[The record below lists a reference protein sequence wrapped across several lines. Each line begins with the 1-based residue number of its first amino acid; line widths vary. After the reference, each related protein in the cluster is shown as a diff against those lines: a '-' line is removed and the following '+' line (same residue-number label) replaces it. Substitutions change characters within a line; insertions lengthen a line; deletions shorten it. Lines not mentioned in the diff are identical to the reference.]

1 MRPASGF
8 AGCEQREKGRS
19 MTGPGR
25 KLVPIS
31 PQDQTLDAAS
41 LATPAPLNAR
51 GKGCHL
57 HFMQG
62 EESGIG
68 SQTHTMLRVRL
79 RSAALVLFIGSAVFF
94 IWGLFR
100 GPLDF
105 KDLAWLADERDILRI
120 CHLTHM
126 VGLGAFTFVLWRNAS
141 LCMRSLRWME
151 LGIFGLTTTFFVN
164 VQHFDLVYTASMRN
178 YIPSTVGLWFLL
190 IFTYAIYIPNTW
202 KRAAVVM
209 GGMFVAA
216 IGGYLYDFV
225 QSARISEIA
234 LEHDPFS
241 SMILM
246 GLCGYGTSVYGTYL
260 INSLRQ
266 EAFEAREFGQYKL
279 KRLLGSGGMGEVYLA
294 EHKLLKRPC
303 ALKLIRASK
312 ADDPRT
318 LARFEREVQ
327 SIATLSHWNTVE
339 IFDYGRTEDGTFYYV
354 MEYLPGLSI
363 SDLIEQHG
371 PLPPARVCYLLEQ
384 VCDALREAH
393 NIGLVHRDVKPGN
406 IFSAK
411 RGGVYDVAKL
421 LDFGLVKSSDET
433 ENMNLTLDGTITG
446 SPLYMS
452 PEQASGAAEP
462 DARSDIYALG
472 AVAYF
477 MLTGRPPFE
486 SDKPLRVLFAHAND
500 PVVPPSQHR
509 ADVPADLE
517 EVILRCLAKKPGDR
531 YQSAMA
537 LRHALRECDASG
549 KWGRDDAARWWT
561 SAGRGVVEPATT

>member
-1 MRPASGF
+1 
-8 AGCEQREKGRS
+8 

-51 GKGCHL
+51 GRGCHL
-57 HFMQG
+57 HFMQAD
-62 EESGIG
+62 ESGI
-68 SQTHTMLRVRL
+68 SSHTHTLLRVRL
-79 RSAALVLFIGSAVFF
+79 RSAALVLFLGSAVFF
-94 IWGLFR
+94 IWGWLR
-100 GPLDF
+100 GPVAVAEEF
-105 KDLAWLADERDILRI
+105 VRYEQQILRI

-126 VGLGAFTFVLWRNAS
+126 VGLGAFTWTLWRHSS

-164 VQHFDLVYTASMRN
+164 VQHFDLVYTTTQYS

-202 KRAAVVM
+202 KRAALV
-209 GGMFVAA
+209 
-216 IGGYLYDFV
+216 IGGICIAAVGGYVYDV
-225 QSARISEIA
+225 VKSSWISNIA
-234 LEHDPFS
+234 DQHDPFS

-246 GLCGYGTSVYGTYL
+246 GLCGFGTSVYGTYL

-266 EAFEAREFGQYKL
+266 EAYEAREFGQYKL

-294 EHKLLKRPC
+294 EHQLLKRPC

-433 ENMNLTLDGTITG
+433 DNMHLTLDGTITG

-452 PEQASGAAEP
+452 PEQASGSAEP

-486 SDKPLRVLFAHAND
+486 GDKPLRVLFAHAND

-509 ADVPADLE
+509 PDIPADLE
-517 EVILRCLAKKPGDR
+517 EVILRCLAKKPADR
-531 YQSAMA
+531 YQSAPA

-549 KWGRDDAARWWT
+549 KWTRDDAARWWT
-561 SAGRGVVEPATT
+561 SAGRGVAEPAAT

>member
-1 MRPASGF
+1 
-8 AGCEQREKGRS
+8 

-41 LATPAPLNAR
+41 LATPAPLNA
-51 GKGCHL
+51 KGRCHL

-62 EESGIG
+62 EESGMG
-68 SQTHTMLRVRL
+68 SHTHSLLRLRL
-79 RSAALVLFIGSAVFF
+79 RSAALVLFLGSAVFF
-94 IWGLFR
+94 VWGLIR
-100 GPLDF
+100 GPLDVQ
-105 KDLAWLADERDILRI
+105 DIQYLADERTILKW
-120 CHLTHM
+120 CHLVQM
-126 VGLGAFTFVLWRNAS
+126 LGLGVFTFLLWRKCTF
-141 LCMRSLRWME
+141 CMRSLRWME

-164 VQHFDLVYTASMRN
+164 VQHFDLIYTASLYQ
-178 YIPSTVGLWFLL
+178 YIPSTLGLWFVL

-202 KRAAVVM
+202 KRAAIVM
-209 GGMFVAA
+209 GGMLLAA
-216 IGGYLYDFV
+216 VGGYVFDFV
-225 QSARISEIA
+225 QSPRISELA
-234 LEHDPFS
+234 QRHEPFS

-246 GLCGYGTSVYGTYL
+246 GLIGYASSVYGTYL

-266 EAFEAREFGQYKL
+266 EAYEAREFGQYKL

-294 EHKLLKRPC
+294 EHQLLKRPC

-421 LDFGLVKSSDET
+421 LDFGLVKSSDEN
-433 ENMNLTLDGTITG
+433 EGMHLTLDGTITG

-452 PEQASGAAEP
+452 PEQASGSAEP

-477 MLTGRPPFE
+477 MLTGHAPFE

-509 ADVPADLE
+509 PDIPADLE
-517 EVILRCLAKKPGDR
+517 EVILRCLAKKPADR

-561 SAGRGVVEPATT
+561 SAGRGVVEPAVT

>member
-1 MRPASGF
+1 
-8 AGCEQREKGRS
+8 

-41 LATPAPLNAR
+41 LPTAAPLNAK
-51 GKGCHL
+51 GPGCHL

-62 EESGIG
+62 SESGIG
-68 SQTHTMLRVRL
+68 SQTQSLLRVRL
-79 RSAALVLFIGSAVFF
+79 RSAALVLFLGSAAFF
-94 IWGLFR
+94 IWGWLR
-100 GPLDF
+100 GPLDYRGHEF
-105 KDLAWLADERDILRI
+105 LEDERAVLKW
-120 CHLTHM
+120 CHLLQM
-126 VGLGAFTFVLWRNAS
+126 IGLGVFTFMLWRTCS
-141 LCMRSLRWME
+141 FCLRTLRWME
-151 LGIFGLTTTFFVN
+151 LGVFGLTTTFFVN
-164 VQHFDLVYTASMRN
+164 VQHFDIIFTASLRN
-178 YIPSTVGLWFLL
+178 YIPSTVGLWFVL

-202 KRAAVVM
+202 QRAALVM
-209 GGMFVAA
+209 GGMFMAA
-216 IGGYLYDFV
+216 VGGYVFDLV
-225 QSARISEIA
+225 QFSRISEIA
-234 LEHDPFS
+234 LQHEPFS
-241 SMILM
+241 SMLLM
-246 GLCGYGTSVYGTYL
+246 GTIGYGTSVYGTYL

-294 EHKLLKRPC
+294 EHRFLKRPC

-371 PLPPARVCYLLEQ
+371 PLPPARVAYLLEQ

-406 IFSAK
+406 IFAAK
-411 RGGVYDVAKL
+411 RGGIYDVAKL
-421 LDFGLVKSSDET
+421 LDFGLVKSADEN
-433 ENMNLTLDGTITG
+433 EGMHLTLDGTITG

-452 PEQASGAAEP
+452 PEQASGAGEP

-477 MLTGRPPFE
+477 MLTGHPPFE
-486 SDKPLRVLFAHAND
+486 SEKPLRVLFAHAND
-500 PVVPPSQHR
+500 PVVPPSQLHSGI
-509 ADVPADLE
+509 PADLE
-517 EVILRCLAKKPGDR
+517 EVILRCLSKRPGDR

-537 LRHALRECDASG
+537 LRHALRECDCSG
-549 KWGRDDAARWWT
+549 KWTRDDAARWWT
-561 SAGRGVVEPATT
+561 AAGREVAEPVVT